1 MGTRSLTYVY
11 DSFVNDKGNKEN
23 YILINLYRQYDGY
36 ISGHG
41 LELAEWLSQY
51 RVVNGLGLL
60 DEGVKVANGMGC
72 LAAQLVANF
81 KDGPG
86 QFYLQSPKLGID
98 CWQEYEYH
106 VYADKVIVF
115 GYDKEIFDGT
125 WAEFNKYC
133 LEEALAEEKAKAS
146 A

>member
-1 MGTRSLTYVY
+1 MGTRSLTWVY
-11 DSFVNDKGNKEN
+11 DTYTNEDGNKQHEP
-23 YILINLYRQYDGY
+23 IIKLYRQYDGY
-36 ISGHG
+36 VSGHG

-86 QFYLQSPKLGID
+86 QFYLYAPVLGRD
-98 CWQEYEYH
+98 NWQEYEYH
-106 VYADKVIVF
+106 IYADKVLVERTEGTF
-115 GYDKEIFDGT
+115 IFEGT
-125 WAEFNKYC
+125 WLEFNKFC
-133 LEEALAEEKAKAS
+133 LEEALAEEKARG
-146 A
+146 